1 MEKRIELVSSG
12 VLFKEEEHEYWLT
25 LPNGEKKQLSGI
37 TSAIQRQVA
46 GHEYDGCPEYLIKRA
61 GEYGTSV
68 HKSIERLINNFE
80 HDGTV
85 ETEDFRNL
93 TADMNIE
100 ASEYNVT
107 DLSNDDYDSC
117 YYSSNIDIV
126 TRLSQEEFRLLDLKT
141 YSNAKLTKAQMTKA
155 RYQLSCYAYMFELQ
169 NKGAKVK
176 ELYVIHICNKPKK
189 DGSIHIAELI
199 PIERIPADIC
209 KALLDADR
217 NGEQFNNPYELPKE
231 VEKKCKRIIKLIQT
245 KKEAEEE
252 LTLIKKDILSTMLFL
267 DVDSW
272 KGDGISF
279 TRTAETTRSSF
290 DLASFKK
297 AFPDL
302 PYDDY
307 IKKSNVAGSLK
318 ILTA

>member
-1 MEKRIELVSSG
+1 MGRIELVSSG

-126 TRLSQEEFRLLDLKT
+126 TRLSQEEFGILDLKT

-231 VEKKCKRIIKLIQT
+231 IEKKCKRIIKLIQT
-245 KKEAEEE
+245 KKEAEDE
-252 LTLIKKDILSTMLFL
+252 LNFIKKDILETMLFL
-267 DVDSW
+267 GADNW

-279 TRTAETTRSSF
+279 TRIAETTRSSF

>member
-1 MEKRIELVSSG
+1 MERIELVNSG
-12 VLFKEEEHEYWLT
+12 VEFLEEPHEYWLT

-37 TSAIQRQVA
+37 TGAIQRQVA

-68 HKSIERLINNFE
+68 HKSIERLINDFE

-85 ETEDFRNL
+85 ETEDFRML
-93 TADMNIE
+93 TADMSIE

-126 TRLSQEEFRLLDLKT
+126 TRLSDYEFALADLKT
-141 YSNAKLTKAQMTKA
+141 YSNAKLTKAQKTKA
-155 RYQLSCYAYMFELQ
+155 QYQLSCYAYMFELQ

-176 ELYVIHICNKPKK
+176 ELYVLHISNKSKR
-189 DGSIHIAELI
+189 DGSINHISELI

-209 KALLDADR
+209 KALLEADR
-217 NGEQFNNPYELPKE
+217 NGVQFNNPYELPKE

-267 DVDSW
+267 EVDSW

>member
-12 VLFKEEEHEYWLT
+12 VLFKEKEHEYWLT

-126 TRLSQEEFRLLDLKT
+126 TRLSQEDFGLLDLKT

-189 DGSIHIAELI
+189 DGSINHIAELI

-217 NGEQFNNPYELPKE
+217 NGEQFNNPYELPKD
-231 VEKKCKRIIKLIQT
+231 VASKVNRIIKLIQT

-252 LTLIKKDILSTMLFL
+252 LNAIKKDVLETMLFL
-267 DVDSW
+267 DVKSW
-272 KGDGISF
+272 KGENITFS
-279 TRTAETTRSSF
+279 RIEETQRSCF
-290 DLASFKK
+290 DLAAFKK
-297 AFPDL
+297 AYPDL
-302 PYDDY
+302 PYDSY
-307 IKKSNVAGSLK
+307 IKTSKVAGSLK
-318 ILTA
+318 IAV

>member
-1 MEKRIELVSSG
+1 MGRIELVSSG

-68 HKSIERLINNFE
+68 HKSIERLINDFE

-126 TRLSQEEFRLLDLKT
+126 TRLSQEEFGILDLKT

-231 VEKKCKRIIKLIQT
+231 IEKKCKRIIKLIQT
-245 KKEAEEE
+245 KKEAEDE
-252 LTLIKKDILSTMLFL
+252 LNFIKKDILETMLFL
-267 DVDSW
+267 GADNW

-279 TRTAETTRSSF
+279 TRIAETTRSSF

>member
-12 VLFKEEEHEYWLT
+12 VLFKEKEHEYWLT

-126 TRLSQEEFRLLDLKT
+126 TRLSQEEFGLLDLKT

-189 DGSIHIAELI
+189 DGLIHIAELI

-209 KALLDADR
+209 KVLLDADR